1 MTNQATEWVE
11 ALPVGN
17 GRLGAMIF
25 GRTKSERLQL
35 NEDTLFAGGPYDPSN
50 PEALQMLPEARRLIF
65 EGHYKEASDLIGK
78 KMMARPL
85 KQMPYQPLG
94 DLKLDFSEHDVVSN
108 FRRELDLDTAI
119 ATVTYVA
126 SGVRFTREVF
136 SSPVDQVIV
145 VHLSADRA
153 NQISFTATMT
163 SPQRASVTTERGDTL
178 LLRGQNGDAFG
189 IQGSLKFEAQ
199 RQGSCWIEESAG
211 RK

>member
-1 MTNQATEWVE
+1 MKEKISRRRFLTQSALAAVAMPTLPAREISDALFVDKETSSRRSLVLWYDQPANEWVE

-17 GRLGAMIF
+17 GRLGAMVF

-85 KQMPYQPLG
+85 KQMPYQPVG

-119 ATVTYVA
+119 ATVSY
-126 SGVRFTREVF
+126 
-136 SSPVDQVIV
+136 I
-145 VHLSADRA
+145 A
-153 NQISFTATMT
+153 NGRQIYS
-163 SPQRASVTTERGDTL
+163 RGFF
-178 LLRGQNGDAFG
+178 QP
-189 IQGSLKFEAQ
+189 
-199 RQGSCWIEESAG
+199 G
-211 RK
+211 RPGYRCPPEC